1 MQYLQYLGFSQKVCP
16 CSSEESVVLYLGNST
31 PWAVLWEASRVLP
44 LLLPYSFPCIANTCR
59 DTCRA
64 SSPGLLVLPKAQGS

>member
-31 PWAVLWEASRVLP
+31 PWAVLWEASCVLP
-44 LLLPYSFPCIANTCR
+44 LLLPHSFPCIANTR
-59 DTCRA
+59 RA
-64 SSPGLLVLPKAQGS
+64 SSPGLLLLAKAQGS